1 MNKKQTEKLL
11 FSVAGVVIM
20 FVIIVAANVI
30 LGFFKARVDMTQE
43 KLFTL
48 SEGTKSII
56 NQLSK
61 QDQVAEIR
69 FYFNNE
75 RDVHPIFKNYGQRV
89 EDLLNEFRMYSK
101 GRIEI
106 KKLNPQPDSDEQDAA
121 RLDGVEG
128 QQIQVGQELYLGLA
142 IGIAPEKVAIPFLD
156 PQRETLLEYDIARAL
171 SQVMNPKKA
180 TVGLMTP
187 LPIFGQP
194 SNPMM
199 ARMGQPQQGQE
210 PWVFLQELQR
220 DFDVR
225 QVPMEAESIDSD
237 IKVLLVVHPK
247 DISDK
252 AQYAIDQFVLRG
264 GKLIAF
270 LDAMSLVDKPANP
283 QNPMMANMP
292 GGPSSLDKLLK
303 AWGITFE
310 NTKVVADLTY
320 STMLSRGRGAGGE
333 KVPTFLTVNEKG
345 IEKND
350 ILTSQLKKVMIPF
363 GGAFSGTPA
372 AGLKRTILLHTTK
385 DSQFVDGF
393 QAQFSSKDIVD
404 KFQSSGTEQ
413 TLAIRLEGKFK
424 TAFPDGKPVAAVE
437 KKDDAKKDG
446 DKKEEKP
453 ADGSL
458 KEGPADGVVVL
469 VGDSD
474 FVYDQFS
481 VQVQNFF
488 GQKMIQP
495 FNDNL
500 AFAQNIVEQ
509 MAGDSSLIRVRSRAT
524 ASRPFTVVQEMETK
538 AQQKHRDALQKL
550 ELDLQETQK
559 KLGELQQHKKE
570 SGQRFVLSPEAQAEI
585 AKFRKQESEAK
596 GKLKEVRKDLRKDI
610 ESLEGFLK
618 GVNIA
623 GMPLCVMVA
632 GLVLFVV
639 RKNRSGAK

>member
-596 GKLKEVRKDLRKDI
+596 GRLKEVRKDLRKDI

>member
-30 LGFFKARVDMTQE
+30 LGFFKTRVDMTQE

-48 SEGTKSII
+48 SDGTKSII
-56 NQLSK
+56 GQLAK
-61 QDQVAEIR
+61 QDQMAEIR
-69 FYFNNE
+69 FYFSNDRE
-75 RDVHPIFKNYGQRV
+75 VHPVIKNYGQRV
-89 EDLLNEFRMYSK
+89 EDLLNEFRVYSK

-128 QQIQVGQELYLGLA
+128 QQIQPGEEIYLGLA
-142 IGIAPEKVAIPFLD
+142 IGIAPEKVSIPFLD

-171 SQVMNPKKA
+171 SQVMSPKKA
-180 TVGLMTP
+180 AIGLMTP
-187 LPIFGQP
+187 LPMFGQP

-199 ARMGQPQQGQE
+199 ARMGQQGQE
-210 PWVFLQELQR
+210 PWLFLQELQR
-220 DFDVR
+220 DFEVK
-225 QVPMEAESIDSD
+225 QIPMETESIDSD

-247 DISDK
+247 DISEK
-252 AQYAIDQFVLRG
+252 SQYAIDQFVLRG

-270 LDAMSLVDKPANP
+270 LDAMSLADKPANP

-310 NTKVVADLTY
+310 NTKVVADLTF

-333 KVPTFLTVNEKG
+333 QVPAFLTLNEKG

-363 GGAFSGTPA
+363 GGAFSGTPV
-372 AGLKRTILLHTTK
+372 AGLKQTILLHTTK
-385 DSQFVDGF
+385 DSQFVDGM

-413 TLAIRLEGKFK
+413 TIAIRLQGKFK
-424 TAFPDGKPVAAVE
+424 TAFPDGKPGAAAD
-437 KKDDAKKDG
+437 KKDDAAKKD
-446 DKKEEKP
+446 EKP
-453 ADGSL
+453 AADGSL
-458 KEGPADGVVVL
+458 KEGPAEGVVVL
-469 VGDSD
+469 VSDSD
-474 FVYDQFS
+474 FIYDQFAA
-481 VQVQNFF
+481 QVQNFF
-488 GQKMIQP
+488 GQKMVQT

-509 MAGDSSLIRVRSRAT
+509 MAGDSNLIRVRSRAT
-524 ASRPFTVVQEMETK
+524 SSRPFTVVKEMETK
-538 AQQKHRDALQKL
+538 AQQRHREALQKL
-550 ELDLQETQK
+550 ETDLQETQK
-559 KLGELQQHKKE
+559 KLTDLQQHKKE